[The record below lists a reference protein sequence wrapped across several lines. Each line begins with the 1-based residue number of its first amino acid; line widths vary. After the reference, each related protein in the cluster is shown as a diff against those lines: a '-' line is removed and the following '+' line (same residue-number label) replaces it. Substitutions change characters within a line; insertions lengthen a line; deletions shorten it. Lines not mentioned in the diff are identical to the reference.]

1 MLVALCTTQI
11 KAQEFISRTGKQDV
25 RVKADGLDLRNLKNL
40 RNLRNLRNLG
50 NLSSLSSLKYNGEFN
65 NDFSNDISIT
75 RRGRRIGS
83 KSKRG
88 RSFDRNWD
96 IDKYYPRRGTE
107 NFVNVYVGLN
117 NYLEDG
123 DLPNSNSLLSLQPL
137 TSWYLG
143 LNFDNVTHVVGPIYL
158 DWGAGVSI
166 QDFSFE
172 NTRVRLTKGVDS
184 ITLSE
189 EATVSGKKS
198 KLSMSHIN
206 LHFVPTISFGR
217 YRAFRVGFGG
227 YAGYRIG
234 AHAKYKYDDADGDS
248 QKEKIKDNW
257 FVNPFRYGARATI
270 GWDFFDLFF
279 NYDLTELFEDDITAP
294 RLNPVTFGVIF

>member
-1 MLVALCTTQI
+1 MKTISKLTMVLMLVA
-11 KAQEFISRTGKQDV
+11 F
-25 RVKADGLDLRNLKNL
+25 
-40 RNLRNLRNLG
+40 
-50 NLSSLSSLKYNGEFN
+50 SLSEVNAQDQVINTSLERLSVLTEVTDWKTEDLYKEEYKNR
-65 NDFSNDISIT
+65 DTDISIT
-75 RRGRRIGS
+75 RRSRRGRRING
-83 KSKRG
+83 
-88 RSFDRNWD
+88 FWDREWG

-107 NFVNVYVGLN
+107 NFVNVYLGLN
-117 NYLEDG
+117 NYLQDG

-137 TSWYLG
+137 TSWYAG
-143 LNFDNVTHVVGPIYL
+143 LNFDNVTHVFGPLYL

-172 NTRVRLTKGVDS
+172 NTRVRLQKGAND
-184 ITLSE
+184 ITLTE
-189 EATVSGKKS
+189 DANISGRKS

-217 YRAFRVGFGG
+217 YRSFRIGLGG

-234 AHAKYKYDDADGDS
+234 AHAKYKYDDAEGDK

-257 FVNPFRYGARATI
+257 FINPFRYGVRATV

-279 NYDLTELFEDDITAP
+279 NYDLTELFEDDVNAP

>member
-1 MLVALCTTQI
+1 MKTISKLAMALMLVTLCLSQVN
-11 KAQEFISRTGKQDV
+11 AQ
-25 RVKADGLDLRNLKNL
+25 DLAANSHLERLAV
-40 RNLRNLRNLG
+40 
-50 NLSSLSSLKYNGEFN
+50 LSEVNEWKTEDLYKEEVQNRYK
-65 NDFSNDISIT
+65 DDISIT
-75 RRGRRIGS
+75 RRSRRSRRING
-83 KSKRG
+83 
-88 RSFDRNWD
+88 FWDREWG

-107 NFVNVYVGLN
+107 NFVNVYIGLN
-117 NYLEDG
+117 NYLQDDE
-123 DLPNSNSLLSLQPL
+123 LPNSNSLLSLQPL
-137 TSWYLG
+137 TSWYAG
-143 LNFDNVTHVVGPIYL
+143 LNFDNVTHVFGPLYL

-172 NTRVRLTKGVDS
+172 NTRVRVLKGAND
-184 ITLSE
+184 ITFTE
-189 EATVSGKKS
+189 DTNVSGRKS

-217 YRAFRVGFGG
+217 YRAFRIGLGG

-234 AHAKYKYDDADGDS
+234 AHAKYKYDDAEGDK

-257 FVNPFRYGARATI
+257 FINPFRYGVRATV

-279 NYDLTELFEDDITAP
+279 NYDLTELFEDDVNAP

>member
-1 MLVALCTTQI
+1 MKTISKLAVALMLVPLCLAQVNAQDLVEKTDQEPI
-11 KAQEFISRTGKQDV
+11 KIVIEDNEE
-25 RVKADGLDLRNLKNL
+25 VKAIDLYKN
-40 RNLRNLRNLG
+40 
-50 NLSSLSSLKYNGEFN
+50 EFKSVY
-65 NDFSNDISIT
+65 SNDISIT
-75 RRGRRIGS
+75 RRSRRSRRING
-83 KSKRG
+83 
-88 RSFDRNWD
+88 FWDREWG

-107 NFVNVYVGLN
+107 NFVNVYLGLN
-117 NYLEDG
+117 NYLQDDE
-123 DLPNSNSLLSLQPL
+123 LPNSNSLLSLQPL
-137 TSWYLG
+137 TSWYAG
-143 LNFDNVTHVVGPIYL
+143 VNFDNVTHVFGPLYL

-172 NTRVRLTKGVDS
+172 NTRVRLQKGASD
-184 ITLSE
+184 ITLTE
-189 EATVSGKKS
+189 DANITGRKA

-217 YRAFRVGFGG
+217 YRSFRVGFGG

-234 AHAKYKYDDADGDS
+234 AHAKYKYDDAEGDK

-257 FVNPFRYGARATI
+257 FINPFRYGVRATV

-279 NYDLTELFEDDITAP
+279 NYDLTELFEDDINAP

>member
-1 MLVALCTTQI
+1 MKTISKLAMALMLVTLCLSQVN
-11 KAQEFISRTGKQDV
+11 AQ
-25 RVKADGLDLRNLKNL
+25 DLAANSYLEKL
-40 RNLRNLRNLG
+40 EV
-50 NLSSLSSLKYNGEFN
+50 LSEVNEWKTEDLYKEEVQNQYK
-65 NDFSNDISIT
+65 NDISIT
-75 RRGRRIGS
+75 RRSRRS
-83 KSKRG
+83 RRVRG
-88 RSFDRNWD
+88 FWDREWG

-107 NFVNVYVGLN
+107 NFVNVYLGLN
-117 NYLEDG
+117 NYLQDDE
-123 DLPNSNSLLSLQPL
+123 LPNSNSLLSLQPL
-137 TSWYLG
+137 TSWYAG
-143 LNFDNVTHVVGPIYL
+143 LNFDNVTHVFGPLYL

-172 NTRVRLTKGVDS
+172 NTRVRVLKGAND
-184 ITLSE
+184 ITLTE
-189 EATVSGKKS
+189 DTNVSGRKS

-217 YRAFRVGFGG
+217 YRAFRIGLGG

-234 AHAKYKYDDADGDS
+234 AHAKYKYDDAEGDK

-257 FVNPFRYGARATI
+257 FINPFRYGVRATV

-279 NYDLTELFEDDITAP
+279 NYDLTELFEDDVNAP